1 MGKMAGCFLGVV
13 VVLTLVWTFAGV

>member
-1 MGKMAGCFLGVV
+1 MGKMAGCFLGVG